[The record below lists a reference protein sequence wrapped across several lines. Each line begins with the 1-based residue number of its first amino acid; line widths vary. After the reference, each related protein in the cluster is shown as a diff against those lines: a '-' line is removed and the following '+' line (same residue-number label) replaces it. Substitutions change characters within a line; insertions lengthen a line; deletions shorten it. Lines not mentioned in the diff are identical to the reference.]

1 MSSDTETNE
10 DFNDLEWPVTL
21 GECVILVTGYILV
34 LIGTG
39 CTAAWVL
46 AQIGNAVFKQ

>member
-10 DFNDLEWPVTL
+10 DLNDLEWPVTL

-46 AQIGNAVFKQ
+46 AQIGRAIFKH